1 MLEALDL
8 RDVGVAVDDGL
19 AVREPRGQPGLA
31 AEPRSGVVNHPDLDV
46 PDLDHPLPRQRP
58 LQLLLVHVPA
68 NAFDGRPERAQLSEE
83 VHSDEVAAVEDEIR
97 GGDQADAFIG
107 QRPCPPRQM
116 RVGDDRDARQEAAT
130 GSGATLRGA
139 CRN

>member
-8 RDVGVAVDDGL
+8 RDVGVAVDNRL
-19 AVREPRGQPGLA
+19 AVGEPRCQPGFAPELR
-31 AEPRSGVVNHPDLDV
+31 PGVVNHPDLDV
-46 PDLDHPLPRQRP
+46 RDLDDPLPGQHPFQR
-58 LQLLLVHVPA
+58 LLVHVPA
-68 NAFDGRPERAQLSEE
+68 DAFDGRPERAQLSEE
-83 VHSDEVAAVEDEIR
+83 VRSDEVAAVEDEIR
-97 GGDQADAFIG
+97 GGDQPDAFIG

>member
-31 AEPRSGVVNHPDLDV
+31 AEPRPGVVNHPDLDV
-46 PDLDHPLPRQRP
+46 RDLDDPLLGQHPFQR
-58 LQLLLVHVPA
+58 LLVHVPA
-68 NAFDGRPERAQLSEE
+68 DAFDGRSKCAQLLEE
-83 VHSDEVAAVEDEIR
+83 VGGDEVATVEDEIR
-97 GGDQADAFIG
+97 RRDQPDALIG
-107 QRPCPPRQM
+107 QRPCAPRQM

>member
-1 MLEALDL
+1 MLEALNL

-31 AEPRSGVVNHPDLDV
+31 AKPRPGVVNHPDLDV

-58 LQLLLVHVPA
+58 FQLLLVHVPA
-68 NAFDGRPERAQLSEE
+68 DAFDGRPERAQLSEE

-97 GGDQADAFIG
+97 GGDQSDAFIG